1 MTERR
6 RVSERSV
13 DSSLFSSL
21 RDLKRSELPLEFL
34 AGVTLLAIAIPE
46 QLATSQLANV
56 PAFSAML
63 AFTAATIVFAMLGSN
78 PILSVGADSTIAP
91 LFAVALLRLAASDS
105 PHYLSLVSA
114 TAVVTGVLVLAIGL
128 FRLGWL
134 ADFLS
139 MPIIAGFMTGIGIVI
154 MVHQLPH
161 ALGIASVEGS
171 FWHRLVTI
179 GSHLS
184 HVNGWA
190 VAISFGTLA
199 LIVVGEKFLP
209 KFPFALCAVLAA
221 TALTHF
227 GHLAQ
232 HGVAILGTVIA
243 GGPTWRWGS
252 LTSHDM
258 VTVITTSLTV
268 AVVVLS
274 QTAATTRSVA
284 DDLGIGININ
294 RDFIAVGLANA
305 ASGLIGSMPVNASP
319 ARTGVI
325 TIAGGKT
332 QLVGLLAAGGAL
344 LVAPVAPALKDM
356 PLAVLAG
363 VLFFVASRL
372 VKTKALRQI
381 ARVGS
386 YELVLALLTA
396 VVVMFVGV
404 QQGLAL
410 AVALAIFDRT
420 RRSSRPH
427 MTVLGRKPNTTSWEP
442 LGSEGATTVD
452 HVTVM
457 LFSAPLYFANAA
469 KFVDEVHQVLTTYP
483 ETKNIVLDAA
493 AIHDIDF
500 TGISTLD
507 DLLEDLKRDSIG
519 FSIARAG
526 SGVLRTLK
534 AAPSAL
540 AQEVS
545 TYDTVDEA
553 VRALGD

>member
-1 MTERR
+1 VAERR
-6 RVSERSV
+6 RVSERST

-21 RDLKRSELPLEFL
+21 RELKRSEVPLEFL

-91 LFAVALLRLAASDS
+91 LFAVALLRLAASES

-114 TAVVTGVLVLAIGL
+114 TAVLTGILVLAIGL

-161 ALGIASVEGS
+161 ALGLSSVEGS
-171 FWHRLVTI
+171 FWHRLVSVT
-179 GSHLS
+179 SHLS

-190 VAISFGTLA
+190 TAISFGTLL
-199 LIVVGEKFLP
+199 LIIVGEKFAP

-221 TALTHF
+221 TALTYF
-227 GHLAQ
+227 GHLTR
-232 HGVAILGTVIA
+232 HGVATLGTVIA
-243 GGPTWRWGS
+243 GGPTWRWNS
-252 LTSHDM
+252 LTTHDL
-258 VTVITTSLTV
+258 VTVVTTSLTV
-268 AVVVLS
+268 AIVVLS

-284 DDLGIGININ
+284 DDLGIGINID

-319 ARTGVI
+319 ARTGII
-325 TIAGGKT
+325 TIAGGRT
-332 QLVGLLAAGGAL
+332 QLVGLIAAGGAL

-372 VKTKALRQI
+372 VKTKALREI
-381 ARVGS
+381 ARVDT
-386 YELVLALLTA
+386 YELILALLTA

-420 RRSSRPH
+420 RRSARPH
-427 MTVLGRKPNTTSWEP
+427 LTVLGRKPDTTSWEP
-442 LGSEGATTVD
+442 LGAEGSIAVD
-452 HVTVM
+452 HITVV

-469 KFVDEVHQVLTTYP
+469 KFRDEVHQVLATYP
-483 ETKNIVLDAA
+483 ETKHVVLDAA
-493 AIHDIDF
+493 AMHDIDF

-507 DLLEDLKRDSIG
+507 DLLQDLQRDG
-519 FSIARAG
+519 VGLVIARP
-526 SGVLRTLK
+526 SHSVVRTLK
-534 AAPSAL
+534 SAPSAI

-553 VRALGD
+553 VRALST